1 MHRHSDDVL
10 IGLLQFG
17 EQGVGERKQFLLL
30 RSSRLFR
37 RVDGTDPFRID
48 WRHGSRVEVA
58 VNDLSVRVRSPPLS
72 DERSRQFARLTGR
85 RAGWNRCE
93 AASTLKFLLH
103 DI

>member
-30 RSSRLFR
+30 RSAGLFR

-48 WRHGSRVEVA
+48 RRHRGCVEVA
-58 VNDLSVRVRSPPLS
+58 VYDPSIRVRSPPLG
-72 DERSRQFARLTGR
+72 DERGGQLAR
-85 RAGWNRCE
+85 
-93 AASTLKFLLH
+93 
-103 DI
+103 D